1 MRDRVKGI
9 EREKERERKEEKD
22 IEIES
27 IRESE
32 R

>member
-1 MRDRVKGI
+1 MRERVKGI